1 MMFASGRRGGESY
14 WNSSRGGCFHVRVDE
29 MSLAPSAPSLVRAG
43 GFCWTLQPGL
53 APALFDDAGLRLSEW
68 LSAGQA
74 HIVKQGPH
82 RVVYRVELPG
92 LCFYLKHNR
101 VTDARSW
108 LRQLVRTSKAR
119 QEYASALAVAA
130 RGVPTVC
137 PLAFGEQASLHGGE
151 SYLITRG
158 LEGCVPLNLFLVR
171 KLPGL
176 EAEHRARVRQR
187 LADELGI
194 LVARIHDSGILHNDF
209 HTGNILVRLDA
220 DDELRLYLI
229 DLNAVRLGPPLDF
242 NRSID
247 NLVMLNSWFLLYV
260 NRTDRLRFWR
270 SYFTARAMGT
280 WSRGPRACRD
290 HLYLAAEI
298 ERRTWKFNHALWR
311 RHDDRCV
318 KNNRYYHRVRAPGIV
333 GHAATELDAASLAP
347 LLADPDEPF
356 RRPGVRLLKHSPSS
370 TVAELEMV
378 VEGRLRKVI
387 YKRFRGSS
395 PKEMLASC
403 FRQPPAMRSWIHGHG
418 FRARAVP
425 TARTLAVLH
434 RQRCGIATDGYLLTE
449 KIEDAQELQLQ
460 VAELL
465 RMPRSQ
471 GAPLLHRLIDHV
483 ARVIRG
489 LHQRQLSHRDLK
501 AANVLVRRPNVP
513 PPGPPHVDPIGLL
526 HAPESSVW
534 LIDLVGVEL
543 FRRMPH
549 YRKIQNLA
557 RLNASFHGRGTI
569 SRAERLRFL
578 RTYLFD
584 GLRGSGNWKAWWRQ
598 IDRATQRKVARN
610 LRHGRPL
617 G

>member
-1 MMFASGRRGGESY
+1 MIQ
-14 WNSSRGGCFHVRVDE
+14 
-29 MSLAPSAPSLVRAG
+29 APSAPSLVRAG
-43 GFCWTLQPGL
+43 GFSWTVQPGL
-53 APALFDDAGLRLSEW
+53 EPALFGDEGLRLPEW
-68 LSAGQA
+68 LEAGQA

-82 RVVYRVELPG
+82 RIVYRVDLPG

-119 QEYASALAVAA
+119 QEYASALAVAE
-130 RGVPTVC
+130 RGVPTVS
-137 PLAFGEQASLHGGE
+137 PLAFGEQASLQGGE
-151 SYLITRG
+151 SFLITRG

-171 KLPGL
+171 KLPYL
-176 EAEHRARVRQR
+176 EPEHRARVRQR

-209 HTGNILVRLDA
+209 HTGNILVRLDE
-220 DDELRLYLI
+220 DDALCLYII

-242 NRSID
+242 GRSID

-270 SYFTARAMGT
+270 SYFQARNMGT
-280 WSRGPRACRD
+280 WGRGPKSCRD

-311 RHDDRCV
+311 RHDDRCL

-333 GHAATELDAASLAP
+333 GHVASELDAASLAP
-347 LLADPDEPF
+347 LLVDPDEPF
-356 RRPGVRLLKHSPSS
+356 RRPGVQLLKSSPSS
-370 TVAELEMV
+370 TVAELEMT
-378 VEGRLRKVI
+378 VEGRARKVI
-387 YKRFRGSS
+387 YKRFRGASAT
-395 PKEMLASC
+395 EMIAAC
-403 FRQPPAMRSWIHGHG
+403 VRKTPAMRSWIHGHG

-434 RQRCGIATDGYLLTE
+434 RQRFGIPTDGYLITE
-449 KIEDAQELQLQ
+449 KLEDAQQLNVQ
-460 VAELL
+460 VAELQSL
-465 RMPRSQ
+465 PPQQ
-471 GAPLLHRLIDHV
+471 GTPLLHRLIDHV

-501 AANVLVRRPNVP
+501 AANVLVRRVDVP
-513 PPGPPHVDPIGLL
+513 PPAPPHVDPIGLL
-526 HAPESSVW
+526 HPPESSVW
-534 LIDLVGVEL
+534 LIDLVGVEQ

-557 RLNASFHGRGTI
+557 RLNASFHGRNTI
-569 SRAERLRFL
+569 SRTDRLRFL

-584 GLRGSGNWKAWWRQ
+584 GLRGQGNWKAWWRH

-617 G
+617 A